1 MGKSPMMMRPSAVLI
16 LVCIGVTAALVTD
29 EERVVRL
36 DDTESLGDDGAP
48 ELVGLKVK
56 QGSKEAKAHAHILS
70 QAKARCQATW
80 TEVEKQCGLMK
91 NAVTAGW
98 QPTKS
103 AMLKAGAAIKTA
115 MLEAKVPKPK
125 PKASGSGSGSHSAR
139 RLGELLKAQGK
150 GEVYHAAIMQHKTC
164 EVFWAEVTAVCQ
176 SLNSA
181 AETGATP
188 QIQTLAAK
196 FEEAAKTNIQQSEAR
211 IAAEKKKEA
220 GGSGSGKKMLSD
232 EDIAEGL
239 KGWTPQETGHT
250 LAPEQML
257 HAALMVNSAW

>member
-1 MGKSPMMMRPSAVLI
+1 MRSSALLI
-16 LVCIGVTAALVTD
+16 LVCIGVAAALVAD

-36 DDTESLGDDGAP
+36 DDTEGGLGDAGAP

-56 QGSKEAKAHAHILS
+56 QGSKVAKAHAHTLS
-70 QAKARCQATW
+70 QAKSRCQATW

-98 QPTKS
+98 KPTKT
-103 AMLKAGAAIKTA
+103 AMLKAGAAVKKA
-115 MLEAKVPKPK
+115 MLEAKVAKPK
-125 PKASGSGSGSHSAR
+125 PKASGSGSGSHAAR

-181 AETGATP
+181 AETGASP

-196 FEEAAKTNIQQSEAR
+196 FEEAAKTNIEQSEAR
-211 IAAEKKKEA
+211 MAAEKKKEA
-220 GGSGSGKKMLSD
+220 GGSGSGKKMLSH

-239 KGWTPQETGHT
+239 KGWLPHETGHA

-257 HAALMVNSAW
+257 HAALMKSLLN